1 MCKPGLDGHSN
12 GAEQIAARARDCGMD
27 ISYEGI
33 RFTPDEIVA
42 VAQDTNAHVIGLSIL
57 SGSHIS
63 LMKAVMIKLEQANL
77 GHIPVVVGGV
87 IPEGDADQLRAMG
100 VSRVYTPK
108 DFELNR
114 IMFDIVAL
122 ADPDEA
128 SGPIATQ

>member
-1 MCKPGLDGHSN
+1 
-12 GAEQIAARARDCGMD
+12 MD

-87 IPEGDADQLRAMG
+87 IPEGDADELRAMG